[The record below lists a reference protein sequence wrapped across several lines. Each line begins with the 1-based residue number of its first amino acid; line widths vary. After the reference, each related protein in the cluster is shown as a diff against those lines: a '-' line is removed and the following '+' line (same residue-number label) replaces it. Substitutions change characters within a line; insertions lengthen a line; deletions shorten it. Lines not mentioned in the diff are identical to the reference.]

1 VLVPCV
7 VVVSLSITTEDVP
20 QASEAVG
27 GMNTGV
33 ALHAIVLSAPAEPI
47 VGAVVSR
54 TVIVWVTVPLVL
66 PQASTAFQLLAD
78 V

>member
-1 VLVPCV
+1 MLVPCV
-7 VVVSLSITTEDVP
+7 VVSSLACCTVAVP

-27 GMNTGV
+27 GVNIGV
-33 ALHAIVLSAPAEPI
+33 WLHAIVVSLPGLPI
-47 VGAVVSR
+47 VGAVLSR